1 MEKVNSP
8 NLSLHTEK
16 TTTPM
21 IKQYL
26 AIKDTQPDAILFY
39 RMGDFYEMFFDDA
52 ILAAK
57 ELEITLTSRDK
68 KAKNPVPMCG
78 VPVKACN
85 AYLTKLISKGYRVAI
100 CEQVEDPKETKNI
113 VKREIVRIITPGMVL
128 DETLLDEKT
137 NNYTASIIIEKE
149 MCGLAYV
156 DISTGSFKITEGKIE
171 DILNE
176 YKKIAPNETILPE
189 FLSKEAVFEKIKNI
203 ANQRLINIKPN
214 NSFNFKEARE
224 NLISHF
230 NTRSLEGFGCENLK
244 FAISAAGGLL
254 TYIYETQFRKIK
266 HINNIETYFLKDY
279 LFIDDTSFQNLEIT
293 KNLITKKKEGS
304 LLEAIDKT
312 VTAMGGRELVNWL
325 RYPLLNQE
333 KIEARLDAIS
343 EAKDKSYLCER
354 IKSILKESYD
364 IERLVSKISM
374 HRASPRDFIALKQ
387 SFSYIPRFFTI
398 LSEFKKPFFSLKEEA
413 KIVETVN
420 NLTTLIDNAFI
431 EEPPHSINEGGFI
444 KKGFNEELDEFI
456 SISQDGKKFIAG
468 IIQKEKERT
477 NLSTLKIGYNKVF
490 GYYIEV
496 SKSQADRVPDHYI
509 RKQTLVNAERFIT
522 DEIKDWE
529 TKILNADDIRIKLEC
544 DFFFKIRDEV
554 TKYSDA
560 IMKLAKFIGKI
571 DLILNLAYVAN
582 EYNYCRPTINE
593 QGVIKI
599 KEARHPVIEQNLSA
613 SSYVPNDIEMDNDKN
628 QILIITGPNMA
639 GKSTVL
645 RQTAIIVL
653 MAQIGSFVPSTSAN
667 ISITDKIF
675 TRIGALD
682 NLSQGQSTFMIEME
696 ETANILNNATPKSL
710 VIMDEIGRGTSTFD
724 GFSIAW
730 AIAEYLHNLKDVGVK
745 TLFAT
750 HYHEMTM
757 LTETK
762 SRIKNYNIA
771 VKEIDEKIVFLR
783 KLVEGG
789 TNKSYGIQVG
799 ALAGIP
805 AEVIKKAKTIL
816 KDIEK
821 RNITIFSEN
830 FTKNSVEEEFD
841 FKNAYK
847 SIQSK
852 ISEININNMTP
863 IEAMK
868 YLSDLKRD
876 LCT

>member
-16 TTTPM
+16 TATPM

-68 KAKNPVPMCG
+68 KAKNPIPMCG

-203 ANQRLINIKPN
+203 ANKRLINIKPN

-312 VTAMGGRELVNWL
+312 VTAMGGRELVTWL

-496 SKSQADRVPDHYI
+496 SKSQADRVPEHYI

-554 TKYSDA
+554 TKHNDA

-571 DLILNLAYVAN
+571 DLILNLAYIAN

-599 KEARHPVIEQNLSA
+599 KEARHPVIEQNLSQ

-730 AIAEYLHNLKDVGVK
+730 AIAEYLHNLRDVGVK

-830 FTKNSVEEEFD
+830 FTKNSIEEEFD
-841 FKNAYK
+841 FKSAYK